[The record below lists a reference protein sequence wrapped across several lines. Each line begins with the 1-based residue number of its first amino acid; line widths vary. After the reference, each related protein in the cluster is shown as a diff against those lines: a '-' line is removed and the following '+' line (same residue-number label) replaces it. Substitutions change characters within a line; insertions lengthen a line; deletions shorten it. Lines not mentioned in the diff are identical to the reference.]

1 MPPTV
6 HAAPVAELVDAADS
20 KSVVRKDVGV
30 RVSLGAPFRRTEAG
44 DANALTTAVTD
55 DVRGGG
61 AAGRGRVA
69 GENGPGLWP
78 VSVDRG
84 RLRVAILHLL
94 RNAEDAMPCGGTL
107 LVAPEAGPRI
117 LGLLKGP

>member
-1 MPPTV
+1 M
-6 HAAPVAELVDAADS
+6 
-20 KSVVRKDVGV
+20 GV
-30 RVSLGAPFRRTEAG
+30 RVSLGAPIRRTEAG

-55 DVRGGG
+55 DVRGALPG
-61 AAGRGRVA
+61 AVGLRVKA
-69 GENGPGLWP
+69 APGLWP

>member
-1 MPPTV
+1 M
-6 HAAPVAELVDAADS
+6 AELVDAADS

-55 DVRGGG
+55 DVRRG
-61 AAGRGRVA
+61 ALPAAVGLRVKA
-69 GENGPGLWP
+69 APGLWP

-84 RLRVAILHLL
+84 RLRVAVLHLL